1 MDSKIKKC
9 LKSYLTGKKYYN
21 SDIDKSYQYFKQ
33 CAIILNDLKKNKL
46 VNDDFI
52 DIINETEVECNK
64 YISDVLCLSIEQP
77 LYKCDKTH
85 DCDDKL
91 FNIIETGDNNYLN
104 NLKYGEINFKIYN
117 EYGLTPLHYA
127 IKYGDTT
134 FLKNALKL
142 GGQIDE
148 TNKFGNTLLEYAC
161 LEKDPNMIN
170 FLLQYGANM
179 QKHLLFRDSKLF
191 FNNGNQIDS
200 LLLQKH
206 IMQIENNLEK
216 PIQYLDWIYNY
227 IDKTTKIDLEYAN
240 QSNITISLEPILFE
254 EFNNKL
260 NVLLNII
267 DKESRET
274 YINIIKEEL
283 EYNLLYKLGCPN
295 NKIDLILYYLV
306 PFINYE
312 NTFQL
317 NWILSYE
324 IKYIIF
330 KILKNKKKINFKE
343 LKNNLLD
350 ILYESYIKNNIVSNG
365 LIQIIILQWIS
376 KMNI

>member
-1 MDSKIKKC
+1 
-9 LKSYLTGKKYYN
+9 
-21 SDIDKSYQYFKQ
+21 
-33 CAIILNDLKKNKL
+33 
-46 VNDDFI
+46 
-52 DIINETEVECNK
+52 
-64 YISDVLCLSIEQP
+64 
-77 LYKCDKTH
+77 
-85 DCDDKL
+85 
-91 FNIIETGDNNYLN
+91 
-104 NLKYGEINFKIYN
+104 
-117 EYGLTPLHYA
+117 
-127 IKYGDTT
+127 
-134 FLKNALKL
+134 
-142 GGQIDE
+142 
-148 TNKFGNTLLEYAC
+148 
-161 LEKDPNMIN
+161 
-170 FLLQYGANM
+170 
-179 QKHLLFRDSKLF
+179 
-191 FNNGNQIDS
+191 
-200 LLLQKH
+200 
-206 IMQIENNLEK
+206 MQIENNLEK